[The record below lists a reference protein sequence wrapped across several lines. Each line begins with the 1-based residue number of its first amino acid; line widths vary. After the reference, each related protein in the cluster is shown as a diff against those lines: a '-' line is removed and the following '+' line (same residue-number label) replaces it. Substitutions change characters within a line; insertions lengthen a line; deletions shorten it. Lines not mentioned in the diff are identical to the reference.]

1 MPGLSVLERAQG
13 KFTVE
18 YSDLSDGGQIVY
30 TTGESDVLEAFHLWF
45 MAQLQDH
52 GSDAMEHR

>member
-1 MPGLSVLERAQG
+1 VLEKAQG